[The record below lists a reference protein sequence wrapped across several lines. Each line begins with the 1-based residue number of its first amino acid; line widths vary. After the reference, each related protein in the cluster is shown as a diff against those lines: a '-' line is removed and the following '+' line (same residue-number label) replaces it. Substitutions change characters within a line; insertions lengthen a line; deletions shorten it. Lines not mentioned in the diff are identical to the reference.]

1 MKTSVQFYGKQLS
14 NYSAINASQHK
25 TFLASLG
32 CFKHNAVTW
41 VSQLLENKTFSNIH
55 GFQLVKNAAKR
66 DFRVIR
72 EIPIQPVNFENYNL
86 DLLSYRFISNYKFNK
101 KLQKYKKQAQAV
113 TGFIHN
119 NRYSSN
125 DIETMEKPVPGTYH
139 WGGDAVTLNKFITK
153 VARKGLKLPPEYV
166 IKPIQVLPLYGDISD
181 ECQDSL
187 RRIHKALNLDPMAPI
202 REKDVKNLNEN
213 PSYKDQL
220 RADFGLLPPIV
231 NKNSKKFLDQI

>member
-1 MKTSVQFYGKQLS
+1 MQTSVQFYGKQLS
-14 NYSAINASQHK
+14 NYYAINAPQHK

-32 CFKHNAVTW
+32 CFKQNTVTW
-41 VSQLLENKTFSNIH
+41 MGQLLENKTFANVH
-55 GFQLVKNAAKR
+55 AFQIVKNAAKR
-66 DFRVIR
+66 DFRVIH

-119 NRYSSN
+119 NRDSSN

-166 IKPIQVLPLYGDISD
+166 IKPIQVLPLYGDVSD

-187 RRIHKALNLDPMAPI
+187 RRIHKARELDPRAPI
-202 REKDVKNLNEN
+202 SEPDLKNLN
-213 PSYKDQL
+213 
-220 RADFGLLPPIV
+220 
-231 NKNSKKFLDQI
+231 